1 MEIIVLL
8 FLNIYLILFLAD
20 KDNWG
25 YIVELDI
32 HKDEIT
38 SVYIYLKSKDVMNQN
53 VINKLLYK

>member
-1 MEIIVLL
+1 MEISVLL

-38 SVYIYLKSKDVMNQN
+38 IVYIYLKSKDVMNQN